1 MSSLNAAVLDALS
14 YSGNKKVIIEEV
26 IEKAGTQIHGDGF
39 VLNGNLVFT
48 HLGDH
53 HFSHISDVI
62 PVATSWPSRIP
73 ANLLQKLISEIG
85 KCVNR
90 SGLQFGPINIEA
102 RIDINHNI
110 YIIELAPRAGVH
122 SGSDLTKLGA
132 GVDLPLETM
141 KYLDGQKVN
150 IEKLKTD
157 CVAYYILHSKLTGYF
172 SELTIDPAV
181 EKYITNL
188 TIKANN
194 GDKVR
199 SYKNMKDAVGVI
211 NLMFDN
217 REEMSKCMDQI
228 DKFVSVVV
236 K

>member
-1 MSSLNAAVLDALS
+1 
-14 YSGNKKVIIEEV
+14 
-26 IEKAGTQIHGDGF
+26 
-39 VLNGNLVFT
+39 
-48 HLGDH
+48 
-53 HFSHISDVI
+53 
-62 PVATSWPSRIP
+62 
-73 ANLLQKLISEIG
+73 
-85 KCVNR
+85 
-90 SGLQFGPINIEA
+90 
-102 RIDINHNI
+102 
-110 YIIELAPRAGVH
+110 
-122 SGSDLTKLGA
+122 
-132 GVDLPLETM
+132 
-141 KYLDGQKVN
+141 
-150 IEKLKTD
+150 
-157 CVAYYILHSKLTGYF
+157 
-172 SELTIDPAV
+172 LTIDPAV